1 MSDREDEMM
10 DRLLTEASSTAVPDL
25 SAIFDRNL
33 AKALRPSRLNS
44 RARFVMLLYAIAA
57 LAVSYWALRPLPSVW
72 VFRIGFPCISFSL
85 AWAFWRFWQKRV
97 RQPACSR
104 LQ

>member
-10 DRLLTEASSTAVPDL
+10 HRLLAEASSAAVPDL
-25 SAIFDRNL
+25 SAIFDRRL

-44 RARFVMLLYAIAA
+44 RARFVMVVYTIAA
-57 LAVSYWALRPLPSVW
+57 LAVSYWALRPLPSLC

-85 AWAFWRFWQKRV
+85 AWAFWRLWQKRNTAA
-97 RQPACSR
+97 R
-104 LQ
+104 

>member
-10 DRLLTEASSTAVPDL
+10 HRLLAEASSAAVPDL
-25 SAIFDRNL
+25 SAIFDRRL

-44 RARFVMLLYAIAA
+44 RARFVMIVYTIAA

-72 VFRIGFPCISFSL
+72 VLRIGVPCISFSL
-85 AWAFWRFWQKRV
+85 AWAFWQLWQKRNTAA
-97 RQPACSR
+97 R
-104 LQ
+104 